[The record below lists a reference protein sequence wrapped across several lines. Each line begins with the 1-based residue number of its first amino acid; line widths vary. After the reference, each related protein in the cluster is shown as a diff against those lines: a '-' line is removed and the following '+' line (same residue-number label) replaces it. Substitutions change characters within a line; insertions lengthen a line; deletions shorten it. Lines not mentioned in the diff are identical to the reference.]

1 MTALQGSPRFTGFIR
16 RLVDE
21 GHISAENMQQA
32 MLSAKKPTKIS
43 SLILSVKLGYLV
55 SPLLKLSLLN
65 LLNLSLILVLMT
77 LAKSFVKV

>member
-32 MLSAKKPTKIS
+32 ILQAKKSNQDI
-43 SLILSVKLGYLV
+43 VAHLV
-55 SPLLKLSLLN
+55 
-65 LLNLSLILVLMT
+65 
-77 LAKSFVKV
+77 